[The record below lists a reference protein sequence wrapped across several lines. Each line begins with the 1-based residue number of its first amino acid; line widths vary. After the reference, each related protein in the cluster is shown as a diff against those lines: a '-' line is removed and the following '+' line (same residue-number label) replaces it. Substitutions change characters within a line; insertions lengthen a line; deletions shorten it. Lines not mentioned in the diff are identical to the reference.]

1 MHSHLLE
8 NSLDY
13 DDDGD
18 DIINEWQNE
27 ENGNARLNDTAF
39 NFTKIE
45 FLSHGWRADLIFEI
59 RMGLL
64 LYSRLHWLNS
74 PVEVIILVEAPE
86 TCNNLN
92 LVGSGCNNSNSKS
105 RNVVPHAI
113 FSVLSSPWR

>member
-45 FLSHGWRADLIFEI
+45 FLSHG
-59 RMGLL
+59 
-64 LYSRLHWLNS
+64 
-74 PVEVIILVEAPE
+74 
-86 TCNNLN
+86 
-92 LVGSGCNNSNSKS
+92 
-105 RNVVPHAI
+105 
-113 FSVLSSPWR
+113 